1 MDGAKKN
8 PVAVVATGV
17 VEGPYT
23 GLGNS
28 EEEIVSSAEMAAIR
42 ALDRKLTDGLNLVHG
57 QFAAMRTER
66 QEDREEFR
74 EFRREHREDFK
85 ELKAEIARVDA
96 RAEQRTKELEVRLNE
111 RLAEVD
117 ARAEQRTKELEV
129 RFYERLAGVDARA
142 EQRTKESED
151 RIDQRFAALEAR
163 IDQRFAAVE
172 VRLDRLEK
180 ALLELTAQMNRLLER
195 SSGTRRLTW
204 GVLGAVA
211 LLLAGGLIRPLL
223 ERAVAALVGG

>member
-8 PVAVVATGV
+8 PVANAATGV

-23 GLGNS
+23 GLGNG
-28 EEEIVSSAEMAAIR
+28 EERIVSSAEMTAIR

-74 EFRREHREDFK
+74 EFRRQHREDTRELK
-85 ELKAEIARVDA
+85 RELKAEIARVDA
-96 RAEQRTKELEVRLNE
+96 RAEQRTKELEGRLNE

-117 ARAEQRTKELEV
+117 ARAEQRTKDSEARMDQRSAE
-129 RFYERLAGVDARA
+129 VDAR
-142 EQRTKESED
+142 
-151 RIDQRFAALEAR
+151 FN
-163 IDQRFAAVE
+163 
-172 VRLDRLEK
+172 RLEN
-180 ALLELTAQMNRLLER
+180 ALLKLTAQMNKSLER
-195 SSGTRRLTW
+195 SSGTRRLVW

-211 LLLAGGLIRPLL
+211 LLLTGGLIRPLF
-223 ERAVAALVGG
+223 ERAVVALLGG